1 MGRDPTFLMDPDER
15 KQGARIKIIG
25 IGGAGG
31 NAINRM
37 IEAGL
42 SGVEFI
48 AVNTDLQALENS
60 HAPYKVQIGTTVTRG
75 LGAGA
80 VPELGRQA
88 IEEDRD
94 RLEEHLTDVDM
105 VFVTAGMGGGT
116 GTGAAPVIAEMAKEM
131 GALTIAVVTKPFIF
145 EGRKRMGN
153 AEEGIAQLREGVDT
167 LIVIPNQRLLAV
179 ATKTTTLKEAFRMA
193 DDVLLKATRGIS
205 DLIMVP
211 GLINLDFNDVR
222 TVMLGMGDA
231 MMGTGSGSGEDR
243 AVQAAQEA
251 IKSPLLED
259 ISIAGAQGVLIN
271 ISGGEDLSLFE
282 VSDATTVVNEEVG
295 DDANIIFGAV
305 IDEALGDE
313 VRVTVIATGFNARAS
328 QKVSYQETEQ
338 PKILD
343 FSEPP
348 KRRRVDVPTYTHRPR
363 TKEEPFVVEKGRIH
377 SLRPDD
383 LDFPAYL
390 RKRMETSG

>member
-1 MGRDPTFLMDPDER
+1 MSRDPAFSMDPDER
-15 KQGARIKIIG
+15 KQGARMKVIG
-25 IGGAGG
+25 VGGAGG

-42 SGVEFI
+42 NGVEFI
-48 AVNTDLQALENS
+48 AVNTDMQALENC
-60 HAPYKVQIGTTVTRG
+60 HAPCKVQIGTTVTRG

-80 VPELGRQA
+80 VPEIGRQA

-94 RLEEHLTDVDM
+94 RIEEHLTDVDM

-116 GTGAAPVIAEMAKEM
+116 GTGASPIIAEIAKEM
-131 GALTIAVVTKPFIF
+131 EALTVAVVTKPFIF
-145 EGRKRMGN
+145 EGRKRLSN
-153 AEEGIAQLREGVDT
+153 AEDGIAQLRERVDT
-167 LIVIPNQRLLAV
+167 LIVIQNQRLLTV
-179 ATKTTTLKEAFRMA
+179 ASKGTTLKEAFRMA
-193 DDVLLKATRGIS
+193 DDVLLKATQGIS

-231 MMGTGSGSGEDR
+231 MMGTGVGSGEDR
-243 AVQAAQEA
+243 AVKAAQEA

-259 ISIAGAQGVLIN
+259 VSISGAQGVLIN

-282 VSDATTVVNEEVG
+282 VSDATTVINDEVG
-295 DDANIIFGAV
+295 DEANIIFGAV

-313 VRVTVIATGFNARAS
+313 VRVTVIATGFSSHAPSKVQDAKIEKAR
-328 QKVSYQETEQ
+328 
-338 PKILD
+338 ILD
-343 FSEPP
+343 FSKPRGRDAAEKPAYV
-348 KRRRVDVPTYTHRPR
+348 RRPQT
-363 TKEEPFVVEKGRIH
+363 EEPLVAEKGQIH
-377 SLRPDD
+377 ALRPDD

-390 RKRMETSG
+390 RKQMGTAG